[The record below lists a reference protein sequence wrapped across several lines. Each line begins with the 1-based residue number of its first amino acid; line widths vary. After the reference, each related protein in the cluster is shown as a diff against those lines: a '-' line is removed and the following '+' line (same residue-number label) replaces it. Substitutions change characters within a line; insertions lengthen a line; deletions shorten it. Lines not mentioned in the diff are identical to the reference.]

1 MLTAE
6 TVKSFLAT
14 FTRVPLEKIEDDT
27 PMMEL
32 VAESFM
38 MVELMLALQEDLG
51 VDLVHEDLEGVQSVG
66 ELIEVLQSRSC
77 AGAARAEHFV

>member
-6 TVKSFLAT
+6 TVTGFLAT
-14 FTRVPLEKIEDDT
+14 FTRVPVEKIDADT
-27 PMMEL
+27 AMMEL

-51 VDLVHEDLEGVQSVG
+51 VNLVHEDLEGVQSVG
-66 ELIEVLQSRSC
+66 ELIEVLQCKS
-77 AGAARAEHFV
+77 AAEPTLA